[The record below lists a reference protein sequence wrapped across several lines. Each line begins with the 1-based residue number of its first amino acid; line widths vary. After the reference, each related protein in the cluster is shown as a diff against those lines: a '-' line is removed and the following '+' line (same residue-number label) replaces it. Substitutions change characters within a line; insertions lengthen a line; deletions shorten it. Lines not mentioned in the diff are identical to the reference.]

1 MLTAMKTIVKTGIL
15 VAIMLVFAFSEG
27 FTQHI
32 KKVSNRGGRHGKVVV
47 VKKGHH
53 RHGRV
58 AVYHPRWAPRVTFTH
73 RWVFYPYHNFYW
85 DNMRAVYVYK
95 VNTVWVTN
103 AEAPE
108 SISKMDLEKEKHVE
122 LADVDDSDSVQVSN
136 DEHLKAYNDK

>member
-1 MLTAMKTIVKTGIL
+1 MKTFVRIGTLIALIFLFSISNGEAQRVVK
-15 VAIMLVFAFSEG
+15 V
-27 FTQHI
+27 
-32 KKVSNRGGRHGKVVV
+32 KKHQGRHAKVVV

-122 LADVDDSDSVQVSN
+122 LTNVDDSDSVQVSN

>member
-1 MLTAMKTIVKTGIL
+1 MKTIVKTGIL

-32 KKVSNRGGRHGKVVV
+32 KKVSNRGGQHGKVVV
-47 VKKGHH
+47 VKKGHYH
-53 RHGRV
+53 RGRV
-58 AVYHPRWAPRVTFTH
+58 AVYHPRWAPRVTFAH
-73 RWVFYPYHNFYW
+73 RWIFYPYHNFYW
-85 DNMRAVYVYK
+85 DNVRAVYVYK
-95 VNTVWVTN
+95 VNTVWVTD

-136 DEHLKAYNDK
+136 EEHLKAYNDK

>member
-1 MLTAMKTIVKTGIL
+1 MKTFVRIGTLIALIFLFSISNGEAQRVVK
-15 VAIMLVFAFSEG
+15 VKNH
-27 FTQHI
+27 Q
-32 KKVSNRGGRHGKVVV
+32 GRNGKVVV

-122 LADVDDSDSVQVSN
+122 LTDVDDSDSVQVSN
-136 DEHLKAYNDK
+136 DEHLKAYNNK